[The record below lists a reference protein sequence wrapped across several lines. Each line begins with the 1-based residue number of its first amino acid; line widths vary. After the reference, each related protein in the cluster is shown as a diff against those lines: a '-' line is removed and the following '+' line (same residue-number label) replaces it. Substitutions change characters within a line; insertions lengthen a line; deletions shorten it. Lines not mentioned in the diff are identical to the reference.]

1 MVNSIVPGGVS
12 GLGAPHHEPRLHRAN
27 VHQGERRSD
36 APAADDSVE
45 LSAASLAATR
55 ESVVAARG
63 QLGQVLSLAQD
74 ARATLVGIQ
83 ALLSGGGSQIQL
95 EALLAG
101 YGARADSAVAEGLSL
116 ARGQDALIVA
126 EPGAAAIVVPGVDL
140 RVKAAPGAHDV
151 IQVPAQARLD
161 DLDLPSALQR
171 SLDVLQGALSQ
182 LSEVARALDAHSDFV
197 AVAEKAVAASV
208 RHDLDAEGAR
218 LLALQV
224 RQGLE
229 AVGTRSIANA
239 APEAVLALFRSL

>member
-101 YGARADSAVAEGLSL
+101 VVAAGRAGYMARDGGAAFRAALEGGCLPAFCALAHALAALGLS
-116 ARGQDALIVA
+116 ALRIGHESV
-126 EPGAAAIVVPGVDL
+126 GVG
-140 RVKAAPGAHDV
+140 V
-151 IQVPAQARLD
+151 
-161 DLDLPSALQR
+161 
-171 SLDVLQGALSQ
+171 
-182 LSEVARALDAHSDFV
+182 
-197 AVAEKAVAASV
+197 
-208 RHDLDAEGAR
+208 
-218 LLALQV
+218 
-224 RQGLE
+224 
-229 AVGTRSIANA
+229 
-239 APEAVLALFRSL
+239 